1 MSFLKSTFVVSFF
14 TLLSRISGFVRD
26 IFFAKYLGTGLLS
39 DVFLTSFKLPN
50 FFRNM
55 LAEGAFN
62 AAFVP
67 IFSSQIVNNDEK
79 SIIKF
84 SRNIFSLL
92 LYFLLIV
99 TLIIEIFMPN
109 VVNIIAAGFANN
121 PNKFKL
127 TVILSRIT
135 FPYLIFIS
143 LVSFMSGILNSY
155 GKFAVVSINPV
166 ILNMTFIISSI
177 LSVYLNRNIAFILSY
192 AVLIGGLAQFLWLLF
207 FTIKNGIIL
216 YPIYPKLDSITKKF
230 LNNFSSGLIS
240 SGIVQINSLIDSI
253 IAAKIPSAVSYL
265 YYSERLIQLPI
276 SLIGTALSTAIMPLL
291 SKKIERKD
299 YDTNDT
305 QENAILFALFL
316 GLPCA
321 IGLNILSYPIIS
333 ILFERGEFNSIASR
347 NVSNCLKIYS
357 LAIPSFIISKVLQ
370 TIFYSSKDTKTP
382 MVASFVSLISNI
394 IFNLIFVH
402 YYGFIGIV
410 ISTVI
415 STYINLSIL
424 LYMLTKFN
432 KLELTTRFY
441 VVLAKIIYVS
451 IFMILSLLICNK
463 YILLKKFLK
472 LFLSISISGFLYLVI
487 SYKINVLNFREFL

>member
-55 LAEGAFN
+55 LSEGAFN

-67 IFSSQIVNNDEK
+67 IFSGQIVNDDEK

-121 PNKFKL
+121 PDKFKL

-192 AVLIGGLAQFLWLLF
+192 AVLIGGLIQFLWLLF
-207 FTIKNGIIL
+207 FTVKNGIIL
-216 YPIYPKLDSITKKF
+216 YPIYPKLDNITKKF

-240 SGIVQINSLIDSI
+240 SGIVQINSLIDSM

-333 ILFERGEFNSIASR
+333 ILFERGEFNCIASR

-394 IFNLIFVH
+394 IFNLIFVR

-415 STYINLSIL
+415 STYINLFIL

-451 IFMILSLLICNK
+451 IFMIFSLFICNK

-472 LFLSISISGFLYLVI
+472 LFLSIFISGFLYLII
-487 SYKINVLNFREFL
+487 SYKINLLNFKEFL